1 MVKPFWGKIMEIT
14 SVNNETIKE
23 VAKLQ
28 QKKYRDDSKKFL
40 LEGLKAIEEAFNA
53 DIEIEQIFVLK
64 EKAFHYSFLE
74 EKIVYVTEPVLKKL
88 STTDSAPDAVAI
100 GKQKIYDISCLKNAK
115 RIALFENIKD
125 LGNLGTILRTATA
138 FSLDGIILYGNT
150 VDLYNPKCVRASVG
164 NLWKTPV
171 IQLKDFS
178 NLQEYFKDY
187 TRIATLPKSEDSIYL
202 KDFKPQ
208 DKILV
213 MFGAEADGLSQELI
227 NFATDKVTIEMDNKV
242 ESLNLSMSAGII
254 FYKLFLL

>member
-14 SVNNETIKE
+14 SINNETIKE

-88 STTDSAPDAVAI
+88 STTDSAPDAVAV

>member
-1 MVKPFWGKIMEIT
+1 MEIT

-64 EKAFHYSFLE
+64 EKAFNYSFLE

-88 STTDSAPDAVAI
+88 STTDSAPDAVAV

>member
-88 STTDSAPDAVAI
+88 STTDSAPDAVAV

-171 IQLKDFS
+171 IQLKNFS

>member
-88 STTDSAPDAVAI
+88 STTDSAPDAVAV

>member
-28 QKKYRDDSKKFL
+28 QKKYRDDSKRFL

-88 STTDSAPDAVAI
+88 STTDSAPDAVAV

>member
-1 MVKPFWGKIMEIT
+1 MEIT

-88 STTDSAPDAVAI
+88 STTDSAPDAVAV
-100 GKQKIYDISCLKNAK
+100 GKQKIYDISCLKNAQ

>member
-74 EKIVYVTEPVLKKL
+74 EKIGYVTEPVLKKL
-88 STTDSAPDAVAI
+88 STTDSAPDAVAV

>member
-1 MVKPFWGKIMEIT
+1 MEIT

-88 STTDSAPDAVAI
+88 STTDSAPDAVAV
-100 GKQKIYDISCLKNAK
+100 GKQKNYDISCLKNAK

>member
-1 MVKPFWGKIMEIT
+1 MEIT

-88 STTDSAPDAVAI
+88 STTDSAPDAVAV

-115 RIALFENIKD
+115 RIALFENTKD

>member
-88 STTDSAPDAVAI
+88 STTDSAPDAVAV

-171 IQLKDFS
+171 IHLKDFS